1 MHLFNCTLPLRP
13 TPTSPNR
20 PQTCVNF
27 SVFLAFQVGFNA
39 GNGTQAYEYKPYSQN
54 MVIRDLAN
62 RGWAN
67 GFPGRHIFRVDEQI
81 LIGSCNKDIGMF

>member
-1 MHLFNCTLPLRP
+1 
-13 TPTSPNR
+13 
-20 PQTCVNF
+20 
-27 SVFLAFQVGFNA
+27 
-39 GNGTQAYEYKPYSQN
+39 

-81 LIGSCNKDIGMF
+81 LIGSCNKDIGTFDCMATLIDGPEV

>member
-1 MHLFNCTLPLRP
+1 
-13 TPTSPNR
+13 
-20 PQTCVNF
+20 
-27 SVFLAFQVGFNA
+27 
-39 GNGTQAYEYKPYSQN
+39 

-81 LIGSCNKDIGMF
+81 LIGSCNKDIGTFDCGVPVIGGN